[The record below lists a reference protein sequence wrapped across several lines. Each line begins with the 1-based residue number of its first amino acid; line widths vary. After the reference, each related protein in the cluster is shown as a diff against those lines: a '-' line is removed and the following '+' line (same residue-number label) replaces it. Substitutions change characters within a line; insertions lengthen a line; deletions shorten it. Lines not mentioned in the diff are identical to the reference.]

1 VRSLGEVGLALVGTA
16 LLACGLVVIAAS
28 PDVRWAAVGCLIAG
42 LGFYGFHNTL
52 QTNATQMAPDRRGVG
67 MAMFASLFFLG
78 QSAGVALAGVLVERI
93 GTTPV
98 IFGAG
103 LAVIPVGFAFARLRK
118 TRAASQASVGM

>member
-1 VRSLGEVGLALVGTA
+1 M
-16 LLACGLVVIAAS
+16 
-28 PDVRWAAVGCLIAG
+28 GCLIAG

-52 QTNATQMAPDRRGVG
+52 QTHGTQMAPERRGVA

-78 QSAGVALAGVLVERI
+78 QSAGVATAAMLVERI

-103 LAVIPVGFAFARLRK
+103 LAVIPVGLTFAKLLKA
-118 TRAASQASVGM
+118 RAARKAPAGP